1 MPCRL
6 IATIALTLLFS
17 GCKSEPEV
25 WTAFV
30 YPPGQS
36 LAAEDAHRAIY
47 GRFSTFEDCQSAAI
61 GSLRQHQNALTD
73 EQTDELGMGE
83 YECGVGCRYESQ
95 YDLYMCKE
103 TRK

>member
-1 MPCRL
+1 MRRH
-6 IATIALTLLFS
+6 ARTLLLLPLLAA
-17 GCKSEPEV
+17 CHKEPEV

-30 YPPGQS
+30 YPPGES
-36 LAAEDAHRAIY
+36 LAAKDAQKAIF
-47 GRFSTFEDCQSAAI
+47 GRYSTFEDCQSAAV
-61 GSLRQHQNALTD
+61 GSLRQHHESLSD
-73 EQTDELGMGE
+73 ERADELGFGD

>member
-1 MPCRL
+1 MRRH
-6 IATIALTLLFS
+6 ARALLLLPLLAA
-17 GCKSEPEV
+17 CHKEPEV

-30 YPPGQS
+30 YPPGKS
-36 LAAEDAHRAIY
+36 LAAEDAHKAIF
-47 GRFSTFEDCQSAAI
+47 GRYSTFDDCQSAAI
-61 GSLRQHQNALTD
+61 GSLRQHHEWLSD
-73 EQTDELGMGE
+73 EQVDELGFGD

>member
-1 MPCRL
+1 MPRRL
-6 IATIALTLLFS
+6 TATTAILLLLA
-17 GCKSEPEV
+17 GCNREPEV

-30 YPPGQS
+30 YPPGRS
-36 LAAEDAHRAIY
+36 LAAEDAQRAIY
-47 GRFSTFEDCQSAAI
+47 GRFSTFEDCQSAAF
-61 GSLRQHQNALTD
+61 GSLRQHLEALTD
-73 EQTDELGMGE
+73 EQTDELGMGD